1 MSALSDNNYVTV
13 FFSGFPPL
21 RAEVLFKIRK
31 TAFLSMAIRSYRDR
45 AMVTHQCSMVFLY
58 KNHKIKPG
66 DTPESLGMRNNDLV
80 EVHEEKTFVA
90 YVKKFKDR
98 HLKQP
103 KQTRKMMEDLSD
115 LMERTESS
123 DFTITTS
130 CDGKRFPV
138 HKLIVTARSSVFRAM
153 LDTEMLESA
162 RREIVIPDIDSGTVK
177 EMIRFIYSGELSDSQ
192 LDLQA
197 IWHAADKYDVNGLK
211 DAIFSKMK
219 NEMASGVNIADMFII
234 RHDFIFLTLLGSF
247 FSLYFLTQRIVVNE
261 ICNCSNRHGNEH
273 VKKIAMKKLKEN
285 PSVLEDKDFKERM
298 SEESAATFSLL
309 HDLSKLAFQDANEV
323 VVL

>member
-1 MSALSDNNYVTV
+1 MSAFSEENYVTV

-45 AMVTHQCSMVFLY
+45 SMVTHQCSMVFLY

-90 YVKKFKDR
+90 YVKKFKDAWR
-98 HLKQP
+98 
-103 KQTRKMMEDLSD
+103 MDLSD

-285 PSVLEDKDFKERM
+285 PSVLEDKEFKERM

-309 HDLSKLAFQDANEV
+309 HDLYKLAFQDTDEV